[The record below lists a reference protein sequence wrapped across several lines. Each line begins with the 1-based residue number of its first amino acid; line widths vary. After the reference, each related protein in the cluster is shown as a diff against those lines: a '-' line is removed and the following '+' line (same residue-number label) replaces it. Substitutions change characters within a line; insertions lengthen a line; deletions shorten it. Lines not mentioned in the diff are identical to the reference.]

1 MKGTEKI
8 IAHIKADAQ
17 AEAEK
22 ILGEAKKQC
31 AAIKADYD
39 KKAEDSYAE
48 KIRAGVKAC
57 EDAAESKDRIAQMES
72 KKSVLAL
79 KQELVNTSFEKAVEK
94 ILSMPEKEYIDFLTK
109 LVVESVATGD
119 EEIILNEN
127 DSKKFGK
134 AVVEAANAQ
143 IKNGK
148 LKLSEQTGEFKGG
161 VVLKRGNVEVNNT
174 LELLI
179 DLCRSE
185 MSSLLAK
192 VLFE

>member
-57 EDAAESKDRIAQMES
+57 EDVAESKDRIAQMES

-79 KQELVNTSFEKAVEK
+79 KQEMVNASFDKAAEK
-94 ILSMPEKEYIDFLTK
+94 ILSLPENEYIEFLTK
-109 LVVESVATGD
+109 LIVNSASTGD
-119 EEIILNEN
+119 EEVILNAA
-127 DSKKFGK
+127 DSKKIGK

-161 VVLKRGNVEVNNT
+161 VVLKRGNVEVNST
-174 LELLI
+174 LELLL